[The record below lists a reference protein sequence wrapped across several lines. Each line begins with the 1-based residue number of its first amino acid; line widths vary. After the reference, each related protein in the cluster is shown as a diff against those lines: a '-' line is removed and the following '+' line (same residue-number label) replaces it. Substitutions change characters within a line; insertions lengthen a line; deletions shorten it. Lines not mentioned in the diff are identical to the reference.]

1 MNKVQAE
8 ISSGSEIDG
17 IHRLSALSLPVEIHQ
32 RAHSVPPSPSNN
44 DIRSPH
50 STSSNQGSDSL
61 SSSDLHLSEFGLKL
75 NRRNRPKVSSADSIL
90 AMFKNFAS
98 TNNNMG
104 SLASCTII
112 SPSTTPT
119 ASSPQDDVP
128 GDDES
133 STSSIHTPIS
143 FSSGPSDS
151 PIFYRQNQIEIPVL
165 DALSAHKTH
174 QQTNNQNLLHPPI
187 ILLEIP
193 RDGNI
198 SKCLSPIRELPTP
211 MPSPALTPIMAR
223 QRSRTPSL
231 HDDPLSAATSFSD
244 DELLDADEYEQ
255 HHNEFHKMNI
265 IEDDFNRS
273 VNTELENQDFCNN
286 LNEVKKTRLQ
296 MKMPPIQISIDIDP
310 PTPPSESLRNL
321 VIPVVTV
328 EQPSPV
334 KNRPVIMFPGSPPP
348 QRASIG
354 ETSFS
359 FPNKQQQKR
368 LLKQF
373 DKPTS
378 LDLPFA
384 PPMITISSNL
394 NDLESEPDCN
404 SPAQIK
410 QPTNLLL
417 GVPGSSVGMCY
428 LSPFSIC
435 TRGDRTIS
443 DSNLSSSGYS
453 SMASPG
459 PSRCGSSNPLCPSET
474 EDPGHGHGHG
484 LSFNTNLHMRR
495 QVLKTC
501 PESSHISASN
511 SDGTMEH
518 NERRGRSDSETMS
531 DDPLLESNDEGIGTD
546 HLDERIEDSEIK
558 SAKDLE
564 MYIGKE
570 FLDNGKIIMGV
581 EETLTMSQ
589 LQLPSIVILNECGEK
604 PGLSPVSS
612 RSESPLSERFSPLFY
627 GKKDQQLP
635 FTDSDGLYDF
645 PSSDGKGSSNVISH
659 RKNTGKRRERKN
671 SRAGLLQSP
680 SKTSSVHLEIPG
692 SKEHSGNNS
701 GKHQNT
707 MRKSPKRRPI
717 QRHPVSSSSSS
728 SESITSAR
736 EMAQRVNKGTFY

>member
-1 MNKVQAE
+1 M
-8 ISSGSEIDG
+8 
-17 IHRLSALSLPVEIHQ
+17 
-32 RAHSVPPSPSNN
+32 
-44 DIRSPH
+44 
-50 STSSNQGSDSL
+50 
-61 SSSDLHLSEFGLKL
+61 
-75 NRRNRPKVSSADSIL
+75 
-90 AMFKNFAS
+90 
-98 TNNNMG
+98 
-104 SLASCTII
+104 
-112 SPSTTPT
+112 
-119 ASSPQDDVP
+119 
-128 GDDES
+128 
-133 STSSIHTPIS
+133 
-143 FSSGPSDS
+143 
-151 PIFYRQNQIEIPVL
+151 
-165 DALSAHKTH
+165 SAHKSH

-255 HHNEFHKMNI
+255 HHNEFHKMNC
-265 IEDDFNRS
+265 IEDDFHQ
-273 VNTELENQDFCNN
+273 TEMEKQDFCNN

-296 MKMPPIQISIDIDP
+296 MKMPAIQISIDIDP
-310 PTPPSESLRNL
+310 PTPPESLRNL
-321 VIPVVTV
+321 VIPVVVV

-373 DKPTS
+373 EKPTS
-378 LDLPFA
+378 LDLAFA

-394 NDLESEPDCN
+394 ELESDAEN
-404 SPAQIK
+404 SPAQTK
-410 QPTNLLL
+410 PPSNMLL

-484 LSFNTNLHMRR
+484 LSFNSNLHIRR

-501 PESSHISASN
+501 QEATSQIAAGN
-511 SDGTMEH
+511 SGGT
-518 NERRGRSDSETMS
+518 NDLERRGRSDSETMS

-546 HLDERIEDSEIK
+546 HLDERIEDSGIK

-564 MYIGKE
+564 LYIGKE

-589 LQLPSIVILNECGEK
+589 LQLPSIVIQSECGEK
-604 PGLSPVSS
+604 GLSPVSS

-692 SKEHSGNNS
+692 CKDSNLSS
-701 GKHQNT
+701 GKHQNS
-707 MRKSPKRRPI
+707 MRKSPKRRPV

-736 EMAQRVNKGTFY
+736 EMAQRSSKGGFLLGGF